1 MSQRPNYRI
10 SLLMNQTLVAK
21 HDVYAGSEDEA
32 FSLAYQTFEA
42 RNFPIT
48 DISVQEIPEGPA
60 NIGLK
65 IEYEDTSIKRRFA
78 DYIIIRADS
87 EEQAAVYYNQ
97 NLKGGRFWF
106 HANKTDDAGKCVR
119 GNILETYFASCPGY
133 DFSAIKEP

>member
-78 DYIIIRADS
+78 DYIIIRGAGRCLLQS
-87 EEQAAVYYNQ
+87 E
-97 NLKGGRFWF
+97 LKRRPLL
-106 HANKTDDAGKCVR
+106 V
-119 GNILETYFASCPGY
+119 SC
-133 DFSAIKEP
+133 E